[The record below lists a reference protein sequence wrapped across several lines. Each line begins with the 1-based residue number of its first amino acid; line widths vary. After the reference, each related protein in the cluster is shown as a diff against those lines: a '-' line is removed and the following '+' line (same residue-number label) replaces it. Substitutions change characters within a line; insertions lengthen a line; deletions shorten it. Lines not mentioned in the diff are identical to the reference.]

1 MILSRSGVMEIIIHS
16 LKFFFLMN
24 EPKCPVPREQ
34 QPTNEFIE
42 LSKSIIFSWPKTK
55 KSLIL
60 ALLKFWLGSFVLFLV
75 ISSGSI
81 YFKTSTLKYILL
93 SLFTSLSIPLLISIR
108 LYLGWNHVFKR
119 LTSERVEYEES
130 GWYDG
135 QVWIKPVVLK
145 EKESLIASI
154 EVKPILKNLT
164 QILSLISV
172 LVLSGILLIQYNNF

>member
-1 MILSRSGVMEIIIHS
+1 
-16 LKFFFLMN
+16 MN
-24 EPKCPVPREQ
+24 ESKCPVPRDQ

-42 LSKSIIFSWPKTK
+42 LSKSTIFSWPKTK

-60 ALLKFWLGSFVLFLV
+60 VLIKFWILAFVLFLV

-81 YFKTSTLKYILL
+81 YFKKSLLKYILL
-93 SLFTSLSIPLLISIR
+93 SFFSSLSIPILVCIR
-108 LYLGWNHVFKR
+108 LYLGWDHVFKR

-135 QVWIKPVVLK
+135 QVWIKPLVLK

-154 EVKPILKNLT
+154 EVKPILKNLI
-164 QILSLISV
+164 QIFSIISV
-172 LVLSGILLIQYNNF
+172 LALSGILIFQYNNF